1 MDKTINYVKFC
12 KSIEHIKKMGT
23 WMYKENKT
31 DYEYFIC
38 LHIFLQEGMCLHH
51 EINIKYT
58 LPSTETNCLLECL
71 LFGWHPIPQIQ
82 NPFWNNQTQLSE
94 LQYLI
99 IIIIC
104 GIF

>member
-1 MDKTINYVKFC
+1 
-12 KSIEHIKKMGT
+12 
-23 WMYKENKT
+23 MYKENKT

-71 LFGWHPIPQIQ
+71 LFG
-82 NPFWNNQTQLSE
+82 
-94 LQYLI
+94 
-99 IIIIC
+99 
-104 GIF
+104 